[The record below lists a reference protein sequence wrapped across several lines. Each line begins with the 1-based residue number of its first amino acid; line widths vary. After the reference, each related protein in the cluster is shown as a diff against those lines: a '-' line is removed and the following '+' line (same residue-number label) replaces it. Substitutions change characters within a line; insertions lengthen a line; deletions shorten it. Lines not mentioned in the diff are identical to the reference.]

1 MSFVKFEPDDS
12 VVDNDSITAPLWT
25 GNVYTLN
32 SGSFFSSSVQEATVS
47 GDFYLN
53 VYQLAY
59 NASGSEVQFGIA
71 YGHISGS
78 GSAPFNYNIEEKTPT
93 RAIYGQFRNMVYGD
107 EGSVFNFGGNNGNSR
122 DIFALSVNRARFKE
136 SIGVGTM
143 NMKLTVGS
151 ASLYLTDD
159 SNDSTVTSFVAGNRV
174 YNVVSGS
181 NGSSY
186 NSSSVQTN
194 SGSYG
199 LFFPDM
205 GVVVLNPRALAL
217 PYASGGINLSIDETA
232 SPSYVATVNNNN
244 KALFSAFRNSGSIS
258 MKSEETVSS
267 RYFFVNA
274 KASQFNYT
282 TNPSIIDTN
291 GNLIHSALI
300 NTPQT
305 YITTIGL
312 YNDSNELLAVA
323 KLSKPLV
330 KDFVKQFTARVKL
343 EF

>member
-1 MSFVKFEPDDS
+1 MSFVRFETDDS
-12 VVDNDSITAPLWT
+12 VVSNEIITAPLWT
-25 GNVYTLN
+25 GGAYTLN
-32 SGSFFSSSVQEATVS
+32 SGSFFSSSVQENTVS

-59 NASGSEVQFGIA
+59 TASGSEVQFGIA

-78 GSAPFNYNIEEKTPT
+78 GSAPFNYSIEEKTPT
-93 RAIYGQFRNMVYGD
+93 RAVYGQFRNMVYGD
-107 EGSVFNFGGNNGNSR
+107 EGSVFNFGGNNGNVR

-136 SIGVGTM
+136 SINVGSF

-159 SNDSTVTSFVAGNRV
+159 SNNSTVTSFIAGNKV

-181 NGSSY
+181 NGRSY

-205 GVVVLNPRALAL
+205 GVVILNPRALAL
-217 PYASGGINLSIDETA
+217 PYISGGINMSVNETS
-232 SPSYVATVNNNN
+232 SPSYSSSVSINN
-244 KALFSAFRNSGSIS
+244 KTLFSAFRNTGSFS
-258 MKSEETVSS
+258 LKSQETISS

-274 KASQFNYT
+274 KSSQFNYT
-282 TNPSIIDTN
+282 TNPSVIDNN
-291 GNLIHSALI
+291 GNLIYSTLI
-300 NTPQT
+300 DTPQT
-305 YITTIGL
+305 YISTIGL
-312 YNDSNELLAVA
+312 YNNSNELLAVA
-323 KLSKPLV
+323 KLSRPLV